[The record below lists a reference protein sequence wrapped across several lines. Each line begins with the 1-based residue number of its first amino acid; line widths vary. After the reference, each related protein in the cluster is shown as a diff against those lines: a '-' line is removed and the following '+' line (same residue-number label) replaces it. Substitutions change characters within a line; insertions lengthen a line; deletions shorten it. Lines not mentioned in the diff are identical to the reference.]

1 MMVPEGAGYGD
12 SLTFNVNG
20 NDLEIAI
27 PEGSKA
33 GDVLQI
39 QVQVESDEEDID
51 GSKDATQDD
60 DDDGDDDVTKVLLK
74 NLGITLELHNK
85 IPSSVEAS
93 SFKDKGET
101 SEEGQIKCDGTF
113 AMPWQA
119 GIHLAQHICSDKF
132 HESFAEVRNVLELGS
147 GTGLCGIAFAVNVTN
162 KLSKRKAHIKKLNL
176 ILTDMPNAM
185 NTLQYNLDMNKNKL
199 SSQLDE
205 KQVHIAPL
213 VWGENANIDNIHSKL
228 EKVGGADLI
237 LGSDLLYNVS
247 LDVLKGLCKTIKSI
261 DSRKKAR
268 ILLSV
273 RWRKPEE
280 ERVFFELMR
289 DNGYHFELLE
299 HDCSP
304 YACQLNWEEFG
315 NPKSKKS
322 NEFFGN
328 NYAKVD
334 GESKP
339 LKDVCEDDMDIMSD
353 DEFDQFERRFIQV
366 YVGKSND
373 KI

>member
-1 MMVPEGAGYGD
+1 MIPEGAGYGD

-20 NDLEIAI
+20 NELEIAI
-27 PEGSKA
+27 PEGSKV

-60 DDDGDDDVTKVLLK
+60 DDDDVTKVPLK
-74 NLGITLELHNK
+74 NLGITLELYNK
-85 IPSSVEAS
+85 VPSSVEATR
-93 SFKDKGET
+93 FKETGET
-101 SEEGQIKCDGTF
+101 SEEGQMKCDGTF

-132 HESFAEVRNVLELGS
+132 HDRFADVRNVLELGS
-147 GTGLCGIAFAVNVTN
+147 GTGLCGIAFAVNATN
-162 KLSKRKAHIKKLNL
+162 KLSKRKADIKKLNL

-185 NTLQYNLDMNKNKL
+185 NTLQYNLDVNKDKL

-205 KQVHIAPL
+205 KQVDVAPL
-213 VWGENANIDNIHSKL
+213 VWGDDANIEKIHSKL
-228 EKVGGADLI
+228 KKVGGADLI

-261 DSRKKAR
+261 DSPKKAR

-299 HDCSP
+299 HDDSP

-322 NEFFGN
+322 NDFFGN

-339 LKDVCEDDMDIMSD
+339 LKDVCEDDMDVMTD

-366 YVGKSND
+366 YIGKSND

>member
-20 NDLEIAI
+20 NELEIAI
-27 PEGSKA
+27 PEGSKV
-33 GDVLQI
+33 GDILQI
-39 QVQVESDEEDID
+39 QVQVESDEEDVD
-51 GSKDATQDD
+51 DSKDATQDD
-60 DDDGDDDVTKVLLK
+60 DDDDNDVTKVLLK
-74 NLGITLELHNK
+74 NLGITLKLHNK

-93 SFKDKGET
+93 RFKDTGET
-101 SEEGQIKCDGTF
+101 SEQGQMKCDGTF

-132 HESFAEVRNVLELGS
+132 HERFADVRNVLELGS
-147 GTGLCGIAFAVNVTN
+147 GTGLCGIAFAVNATN
-162 KLSKRKAHIKKLNL
+162 KLSKRKADIKKLHL

-185 NTLQYNLDMNKNKL
+185 NTLQYNLDVNKDKL
-199 SSQLDE
+199 SSQLEE

-213 VWGENANIDNIHSKL
+213 VWGDDSNIDEIHSKL
-228 EKVGGADLI
+228 KNVGGADLI

-247 LDVLKGLCKTIKSI
+247 MDVLKGLCKTIKEL
-261 DSRKKAR
+261 DSLKKAR

-299 HDCSP
+299 HDHSP
-304 YACQLNWEEFG
+304 YACQLNWPNFG
-315 NPKSKKS
+315 NPKCQKS
-322 NEFFGN
+322 NDFFGN

-339 LKDVCEDDMDIMSD
+339 LKDVCEDDMDVMSD
-353 DEFDQFERRFIQV
+353 EEFDQFERRFIQV
-366 YVGKSND
+366 YIGKSND
-373 KI
+373 EI